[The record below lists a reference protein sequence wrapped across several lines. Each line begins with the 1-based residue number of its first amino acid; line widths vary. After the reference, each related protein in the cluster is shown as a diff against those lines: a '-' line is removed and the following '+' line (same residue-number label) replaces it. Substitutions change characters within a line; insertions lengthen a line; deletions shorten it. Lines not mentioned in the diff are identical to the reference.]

1 MELNVKYCEKL
12 AKKIGERIGDTVKIN
27 FPTERLFANILL
39 WKLVL
44 YTVIYLLEKKKE
56 IARIHE

>member
-12 AKKIGERIGDTVKIN
+12 AKKIGERIGNTVKIN

-44 YTVIYLLEKKKE
+44 YSYLFT
-56 IARIHE
+56 

>member
-1 MELNVKYCEKL
+1 MELKYCEKL
-12 AKKIGERIGDTVKIN
+12 AKKIEERIGDTVKIN

-44 YTVIYLLEKKKE
+44 YSYLFT
-56 IARIHE
+56 